1 MTVKMI
7 AALALAAALAPAA
20 ALAQA
25 APPPRPDQVAFRA
38 LYKELV
44 ETNTELSSGSCTLAA
59 ARMAARLKAAGYAD
73 GDLHPFAAA
82 GHPLEGGLVAVLKG
96 TDPKA
101 RPMLLLA
108 HIDVVE
114 AKREDWVRD
123 PFTLIEENGY
133 FYGRGSSDDKAE
145 ASVWVDTLIRFKEGG
160 FKPRRDVK
168 LALTCGEETAS
179 AFNGA
184 GYLATHE
191 RDLIDAAFALNEG
204 AGGRLDASG
213 KPIALNIEAGEKFPQ
228 DYRLEV
234 TNPGGHSSRPT
245 KDNAIYHLAGG
256 LIRISQYDFPL
267 EYTDATHDFLAKM
280 GPLVGGDMGAA
291 MSALAKDG
299 TDARAAAIVETDP
312 GYNGML
318 HTTCVATMLD
328 GGHAT
333 NALPQRARANINCRI
348 FPGTTVDQVRDKLAE
363 LVADPEV
370 KVTTLGAR
378 SEVTK
383 APPALTPQI
392 MKPIET
398 MAAKIW
404 PGVPIIPVL
413 TAGATDG
420 AFLSPVGIPTYGVTG
435 MFGDPDGNGVH
446 GLNERI
452 RVKSLYDGRDFLY
465 GLVKIYAMQP

>member
-1 MTVKMI
+1 MKLI
-7 AALALAAALAPAA
+7 LASAALALAASSASAQAPA
-20 ALAQA
+20 
-25 APPPRPDQVAFRA
+25 PRPDQVAFRA

-44 ETNTELSSGSCTLAA
+44 ETNTELSDGDCTLAA
-59 ARMAARLKAAGYAD
+59 GRMAARLKAAGYAD
-73 GDLHPFAAA
+73 ADIHPFQAE
-82 GHPLEGGLVAVLKG
+82 GHPKEGGLVAVLHG
-96 TDPKA
+96 SDPKA
-101 RPMLLLA
+101 KAILLLA

-114 AKREDWVRD
+114 AKREDWQRD
-123 PFTLIEENGY
+123 PFTLVEENGY
-133 FYGRGSSDDKAE
+133 FYGRGSSNDKAS
-145 ASVWVDTLIRFKEGG
+145 ASIWTDTLVRFKQEG

-168 LALTCGEETAS
+168 MALTCGEETAS

-184 GYLATHE
+184 GYLAAHE

-204 AGGRLDASG
+204 AGGRLDAQG
-213 KPIALNIEAGEKFPQ
+213 KAIALNIEAGEKFPQ

-245 KDNAIYHLAGG
+245 KNNAIYHLAGG
-256 LIRISQYDFPL
+256 LTRISQYEFPV
-267 EYTDATHDFLAKM
+267 EFTDASKAYLAQM
-280 GPLVGGDMGAA
+280 APLVGGDMGAA
-291 MSALAKDG
+291 MAALAKDPA
-299 TDARAAAIVETDP
+299 DAQAAAMVETDP

-328 GGHAT
+328 AGHAT

-348 FPGTTVDQVRDKLAE
+348 FPGTSAEAVRAKLE
-363 LVADPEV
+363 SLVADPEI
-370 KVTTLGAR
+370 KVATLGAR

-383 APPALTPQI
+383 APPPLTPQI
-392 MKPIET
+392 MGPIEKV
-398 MAAKIW
+398 AGQIW

-452 RVKSLYDGRDFLY
+452 RVSSLYNGRDFLY
-465 GLVKIYAMQP
+465 GIVKIYAMQK